1 MKNFMFTLQLILG
14 ITLSLCI
21 FTAHSQEFSPPE
33 GKLAASY
40 FQSIRDN
47 FAKSKEFS
55 GTWIANAQREALLKT
70 YSEEKPQAFIQ
81 GAKVWL
87 DKCPVD
93 AKVHL
98 MLASL
103 LLRTGDYRSGAYHRS
118 MFYGLLWSIL
128 ASGDGKTPK
137 TAFHVIASDEE
148 YTVLNFIG
156 AKLKQQNLQGV
167 NDVMEVELDGKV
179 SVMYFDVSIG
189 LGSLEK
195 KLTQ

>member
-1 MKNFMFTLQLILG
+1 MKNFVLSLQLILG
-14 ITLSLCI
+14 TTLSLCV
-21 FTAHSQEFSPPE
+21 FSADSQEFSSPE
-33 GKLAASY
+33 RKLAASY
-40 FQSIRDN
+40 FQSVRDN
-47 FAKSKEFS
+47 FAKSKNFS
-55 GTWIANAQREALLKT
+55 GTWIANTQREALLKT
-70 YSEEKPQAFIQ
+70 YSEEKPQTFIQ
-81 GAKVWL
+81 GAIAWL

-103 LLRTGDYRSGAYHRS
+103 LLRTGDYQGSVYHRS
-118 MFYGLLWSIL
+118 MFYGLLWSTL

-156 AKLKQQNLQGV
+156 AKLKQQSLQGV

-189 LGSLEK
+189 LDFLEK